1 MKLIRFD
8 GNKTGLV
15 VELASGTHVVDVVA
29 SIGAL
34 VPEDPISHGILN
46 GLLKS
51 NTSWSQLLEHWDMA
65 RKGLRR
71 LAALAH
77 APGPTQVVLC
87 RLEDVRRVSA
97 RPPNG
102 IGSLDIQESE
112 GLLRDPTGRD
122 VMERQ
127 FADTS
132 AAPFGTTLLPGQRN
146 QFESRNRSGAV
157 LLTAQFGG
165 RERKAPESK

>member
-34 VPEDPISHGILN
+34 ALEDPISHGVLN
-46 GLLKS
+46 GLLKD
-51 NTSWSQLLEHWDMA
+51 NGSWAQLIQHWGMA

-71 LAALAH
+71 LAVLAQ
-77 APGPTQVVLC
+77 ASGPVVLR
-87 RLEDVRRVSA
+87 RLDEVRGTSA
-97 RPPNG
+97 RHPDG
-102 IGSLDIQESE
+102 IGSLDIGELEAATQ
-112 GLLRDPTGRD
+112 DPTARK

-127 FADTS
+127 FSEASRGPPGSETMTKQFSDGPAE
-132 AAPFGTTLLPGQRN
+132 AAPSDNRVILLSNARTD
-146 QFESRNRSGAV
+146 R
-157 LLTAQFGG
+157 
-165 RERKAPESK
+165 

>member
-29 SIGAL
+29 SVGAL

-127 FADTS
+127 FS
-132 AAPFGTTLLPGQRN
+132 APFVTIALPGQKN

-165 RERKAPESK
+165 RECKAPESK